1 VPLATSKA
9 FSLLKGFSRSGSRLL
24 LCLPALLIASCSLSA
39 PGQTPLVQT
48 PTSSSKEGAA
58 LFLDSDYSTQATAE
72 PGVIRFRFVRLNL
85 DLLLDEN
92 GEARDLSPDYEITI
106 NLFADTLYTG
116 IIEQVSVDAGATT
129 WIGFLKDVAYS
140 NLLMVHASGA
150 FIGHFASPAGIYEV
164 SYVTGDVYRVI
175 QIDQDAFKEG

>member
-1 VPLATSKA
+1 
-9 FSLLKGFSRSGSRLL
+9 
-24 LCLPALLIASCSLSA
+24 
-39 PGQTPLVQT
+39 
-48 PTSSSKEGAA
+48 
-58 LFLDSDYSTQATAE
+58 
-72 PGVIRFRFVRLNL
+72 VIRFRFVRLNL

-140 NLLMVHASGA
+140 NLLMVHVSGA